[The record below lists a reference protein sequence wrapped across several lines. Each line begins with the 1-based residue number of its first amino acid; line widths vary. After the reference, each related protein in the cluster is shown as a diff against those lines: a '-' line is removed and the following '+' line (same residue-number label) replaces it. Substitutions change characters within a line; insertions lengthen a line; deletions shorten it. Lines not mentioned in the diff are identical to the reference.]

1 MFAKK
6 YASVIQGLKT
16 MLEIQDKNKVRL
28 DYNLLSNLAFSI
40 LNEKTLHDAKE
51 GEEGEKEKEGEKK
64 EEETKQVHLDEDLFE
79 HLNEVLSG
87 LEEKLDEE
95 YEEEEEEAE
104 KEKEVTENDRQFLIK
119 KLTELFDQI
128 QKMVALERC

>member
-1 MFAKK
+1 MYAKK

-16 MLEIQDKNKVRL
+16 MLDMQDKNEVRL
-28 DYNLLSNLAFSI
+28 DYNLLSNLTFSI
-40 LNEKTLHDAKE
+40 LNEKTLHDT
-51 GEEGEKEKEGEKK
+51 KEGEKK
-64 EEETKQVHLDEDLFE
+64 EEEETKQVHLDEDLFD

-87 LEEKLDEE
+87 LEEKLDDE
-95 YEEEEEEAE
+95 YEDEAEEES

-128 QKMVALERC
+128 QKKVALRSVSES

>member
-1 MFAKK
+1 MYAKK

-16 MLEIQDKNKVRL
+16 MLDMQDKNEVRL
-28 DYNLLSNLAFSI
+28 DYNLLSNLTFSI
-40 LNEKTLHDAKE
+40 LHDT
-51 GEEGEKEKEGEKK
+51 KEGEKK
-64 EEETKQVHLDEDLFE
+64 EEEEAKQVHLDEDLFD

-87 LEEKLDEE
+87 LEEKLDDE
-95 YEEEEEEAE
+95 YEDEAEEES

-128 QKMVALERC
+128 QKKVALRSVSES

>member
-1 MFAKK
+1 MYAKK

-16 MLEIQDKNKVRL
+16 MLDMQDKNEVRL
-28 DYNLLSNLAFSI
+28 DYNLLSNLTFSI
-40 LNEKTLHDAKE
+40 LNEKTLHDT
-51 GEEGEKEKEGEKK
+51 KEGEKK
-64 EEETKQVHLDEDLFE
+64 EEEEAKQVHLDEDLFD

-87 LEEKLDEE
+87 LEEKLDDE
-95 YEEEEEEAE
+95 YKDEAEEES

-128 QKMVALERC
+128 QKKVALRSVSES

>member
-1 MFAKK
+1 MYAKK

-16 MLEIQDKNKVRL
+16 MLDMQDKNEVRL
-28 DYNLLSNLAFSI
+28 DYNLLSNLTFSI
-40 LNEKTLHDAKE
+40 LNEKTLHDT
-51 GEEGEKEKEGEKK
+51 KEGEKK
-64 EEETKQVHLDEDLFE
+64 EEEEAKQVHLDEDLFD

-87 LEEKLDEE
+87 LEEKLDDE
-95 YEEEEEEAE
+95 YKDEAEEES

-128 QKMVALERC
+128 QKKVALRSISES

>member
-1 MFAKK
+1 MYAKK

-16 MLEIQDKNKVRL
+16 MLDMQDKNEVRL
-28 DYNLLSNLAFSI
+28 DYNLLSNLTFSI
-40 LNEKTLHDAKE
+40 LNEKTLHDTE
-51 GEEGEKEKEGEKK
+51 EGEKK
-64 EEETKQVHLDEDLFE
+64 EEEEAKQVHLDEDLFE

-87 LEEKLDEE
+87 LEEKLDDE
-95 YEEEEEEAE
+95 YEDEAEEES

-128 QKMVALERC
+128 QKKVALRSVFES

>member
-1 MFAKK
+1 MYAKK

-16 MLEIQDKNKVRL
+16 MLEMQDKNKVSL
-28 DYNLLSNLAFSI
+28 DYNLLSNLTFSI

-51 GEEGEKEKEGEKK
+51 GEKKEEKK
-64 EEETKQVHLDEDLFE
+64 EETTTKQVHLDEDLFE
-79 HLNEVLSG
+79 RLNEVLSG
-87 LEEKLDEE
+87 LEEKLDDE
-95 YEEEEEEAE
+95 YEEEEETE

-128 QKMVALERC
+128 QKMVALMSRVDA

>member
-1 MFAKK
+1 MYAKK

-16 MLEIQDKNKVRL
+16 MLDMQDKNEVRL
-28 DYNLLSNLAFSI
+28 DYNLLSNRTFSI
-40 LNEKTLHDAKE
+40 LNEKTLHDT
-51 GEEGEKEKEGEKK
+51 KEGEKK
-64 EEETKQVHLDEDLFE
+64 EEEEAKQVHLDEDLFE

-87 LEEKLDEE
+87 LEEKLDDE
-95 YEEEEEEAE
+95 YEDEAEEES

-128 QKMVALERC
+128 QKKVALRSVSES

>member
-1 MFAKK
+1 MYAKK

-16 MLEIQDKNKVRL
+16 MLDMQDKNEVRL
-28 DYNLLSNLAFSI
+28 DYNLLSNLTFSI
-40 LNEKTLHDAKE
+40 LNEKTLHDS
-51 GEEGEKEKEGEKK
+51 KEGEKK
-64 EEETKQVHLDEDLFE
+64 EEEEEAKQVHLDEDLFE

-87 LEEKLDEE
+87 LEEKLDDE
-95 YEEEEEEAE
+95 YEDEAEEES

-128 QKMVALERC
+128 QKKVALRSVSES

>member
-1 MFAKK
+1 MYAKK

-16 MLEIQDKNKVRL
+16 MLDMQDKNEVRL
-28 DYNLLSNLAFSI
+28 DYNLLSNLTFSI
-40 LNEKTLHDAKE
+40 LNEKTLHDTKE
-51 GEEGEKEKEGEKK
+51 GEEK
-64 EEETKQVHLDEDLFE
+64 EEEEAKQIHLDEDLFD

-87 LEEKLDEE
+87 LEEKLDDE
-95 YEEEEEEAE
+95 YEDEAEEES

-128 QKMVALERC
+128 QKKVALRSVSES

>member
-1 MFAKK
+1 MYAKK

-16 MLEIQDKNKVRL
+16 MLDMQDKNEVRL
-28 DYNLLSNLAFSI
+28 DYNLLSNLTFSI
-40 LNEKTLHDAKE
+40 LNEKTLHDT
-51 GEEGEKEKEGEKK
+51 KEGEKK
-64 EEETKQVHLDEDLFE
+64 KEEEEAKQVHLDEDLFE

-87 LEEKLDEE
+87 LEEKLDDE
-95 YEEEEEEAE
+95 YEDEAEEES

-128 QKMVALERC
+128 QKKVALRSVFES

>member
-1 MFAKK
+1 MYAKK

-16 MLEIQDKNKVRL
+16 MLDMQDKNEVRL
-28 DYNLLSNLAFSI
+28 DYNLLSNLTFSI
-40 LNEKTLHDAKE
+40 LNEKTLHDT
-51 GEEGEKEKEGEKK
+51 KEGEKK
-64 EEETKQVHLDEDLFE
+64 KEEEEAKQVHLDEDLFE

-87 LEEKLDEE
+87 LEEKLDDE
-95 YEEEEEEAE
+95 YEDEAEEES

-128 QKMVALERC
+128 QKKVALRSVSES

>member
-1 MFAKK
+1 MYAKK

-16 MLEIQDKNKVRL
+16 MLEMQDKNKVSL
-28 DYNLLSNLAFSI
+28 DYNLLSNLTFSI

-51 GEEGEKEKEGEKK
+51 GEKAEEKK
-64 EEETKQVHLDEDLFE
+64 EETTTKQVHLDEDLFE
-79 HLNEVLSG
+79 RLNEVLSG
-87 LEEKLDEE
+87 LEEKLDDE
-95 YEEEEEEAE
+95 YEEEEETE

-128 QKMVALERC
+128 QKMVALMSRVDA

>member
-1 MFAKK
+1 MYAKK

-16 MLEIQDKNKVRL
+16 MLDMQDKDEVRL
-28 DYNLLSNLAFSI
+28 DYNLLSNLTFSI
-40 LNEKTLHDAKE
+40 LNEKTLHDT
-51 GEEGEKEKEGEKK
+51 KEGEKK
-64 EEETKQVHLDEDLFE
+64 EEEAKQVHLDEDLFE

-87 LEEKLDEE
+87 LEEKLDDE
-95 YEEEEEEAE
+95 YEDEAEEES

-128 QKMVALERC
+128 QKKVALRSVSES

>member
-1 MFAKK
+1 MYAKK

-16 MLEIQDKNKVRL
+16 MLDMQDKNEVRL
-28 DYNLLSNLAFSI
+28 DYNLLSNLTFSI
-40 LNEKTLHDAKE
+40 LNEKTLHDT
-51 GEEGEKEKEGEKK
+51 KEGEKK
-64 EEETKQVHLDEDLFE
+64 EEEEEAKQVHLDEDLFD

-87 LEEKLDEE
+87 LEEKLDDE
-95 YEEEEEEAE
+95 YKDEAEEES

-128 QKMVALERC
+128 QKKVALRSVSES

>member
-1 MFAKK
+1 MYAKK

-16 MLEIQDKNKVRL
+16 MLDMQDKNEVRL
-28 DYNLLSNLAFSI
+28 DYNLLSNLTFSI
-40 LNEKTLHDAKE
+40 LNEKTLHDM
-51 GEEGEKEKEGEKK
+51 KEGEKK
-64 EEETKQVHLDEDLFE
+64 KEEEAKQVHLDEDLFD

-87 LEEKLDEE
+87 LEEKLDDE
-95 YEEEEEEAE
+95 YEDEAEEES

-128 QKMVALERC
+128 QKKVALRSVSES

>member
-1 MFAKK
+1 MYAKK

-16 MLEIQDKNKVRL
+16 MLDMQDKNEVRL
-28 DYNLLSNLAFSI
+28 DYNLLSNLTFSI
-40 LNEKTLHDAKE
+40 LNEKTLHDT
-51 GEEGEKEKEGEKK
+51 KEGEKK
-64 EEETKQVHLDEDLFE
+64 EEEEAKQVHLDEDLFD

-87 LEEKLDEE
+87 LEEKLDDE
-95 YEEEEEEAE
+95 YENEAEEES

-128 QKMVALERC
+128 QKKVALRSVSES

>member
-1 MFAKK
+1 MYAKK

-16 MLEIQDKNKVRL
+16 MLDMQDKNEVRL
-28 DYNLLSNLAFSI
+28 DYNLLSNLTFSI
-40 LNEKTLHDAKE
+40 LNEKTLHDTK
-51 GEEGEKEKEGEKK
+51 EGEKE
-64 EEETKQVHLDEDLFE
+64 EEEEAKQVHLDEDLFE

-87 LEEKLDEE
+87 LEEKLDDE
-95 YEEEEEEAE
+95 YEDEAEEES

-128 QKMVALERC
+128 QKKVALRSVSES

>member
-1 MFAKK
+1 MYAKK

-16 MLEIQDKNKVRL
+16 MLDMQDKNEVRL
-28 DYNLLSNLAFSI
+28 DYNLLSNLTFSI
-40 LNEKTLHDAKE
+40 LNEKTLHDT
-51 GEEGEKEKEGEKK
+51 KEGEKK
-64 EEETKQVHLDEDLFE
+64 EEEEAKQVHLDEDLFE

-87 LEEKLDEE
+87 LEEKLDDE
-95 YEEEEEEAE
+95 YEDEAEEEN

-128 QKMVALERC
+128 QKKVALQSVSES

>member
-1 MFAKK
+1 MYAKK

-16 MLEIQDKNKVRL
+16 MLDMQDKNEVRL
-28 DYNLLSNLAFSI
+28 DYNLLSNLTFSI
-40 LNEKTLHDAKE
+40 LNEKTLHDT
-51 GEEGEKEKEGEKK
+51 KEGEKK
-64 EEETKQVHLDEDLFE
+64 EEEEEAKQVHLDEDLFD

-87 LEEKLDEE
+87 LEEKLDDE
-95 YEEEEEEAE
+95 YEDEAEEES

-128 QKMVALERC
+128 QKKVALRSVSES

>member
-1 MFAKK
+1 MYAKK

-16 MLEIQDKNKVRL
+16 MLDMQDKNEVRL
-28 DYNLLSNLAFSI
+28 DYNLLSNLTFSI
-40 LNEKTLHDAKE
+40 LNEKTLHDT
-51 GEEGEKEKEGEKK
+51 KEGEKK
-64 EEETKQVHLDEDLFE
+64 EEEEAKQVHLDEDLFD

-87 LEEKLDEE
+87 LEEKLDDE
-95 YEEEEEEAE
+95 YEDEAEEES

-128 QKMVALERC
+128 QKKVTLRSVSES

>member
-1 MFAKK
+1 MYAKK

-16 MLEIQDKNKVRL
+16 MLDMQDKNEVRL
-28 DYNLLSNLAFSI
+28 DYNLLSNLTFSI
-40 LNEKTLHDAKE
+40 LNEKTLHDS
-51 GEEGEKEKEGEKK
+51 KEGEKK
-64 EEETKQVHLDEDLFE
+64 EEEEEAKQVHLDEDLFD

-87 LEEKLDEE
+87 LEEKLDDE
-95 YEEEEEEAE
+95 YEDETEEES

-128 QKMVALERC
+128 QKKVALRSVSES

>member
-1 MFAKK
+1 MYAKK

-16 MLEIQDKNKVRL
+16 MLDMQDKNEVHL
-28 DYNLLSNLAFSI
+28 DYNLLSNLTFSI
-40 LNEKTLHDAKE
+40 LNEKTLHDT
-51 GEEGEKEKEGEKK
+51 KEGEKK
-64 EEETKQVHLDEDLFE
+64 EEEEEAKQVHLDEDLFD

-87 LEEKLDEE
+87 LEEKLDDE
-95 YEEEEEEAE
+95 YEDEAEEES

-128 QKMVALERC
+128 QKKVALRSVSES

>member
-1 MFAKK
+1 MYAKK

-16 MLEIQDKNKVRL
+16 MLDMQDKNEVRL
-28 DYNLLSNLAFSI
+28 DYNLLSNLTFSI
-40 LNEKTLHDAKE
+40 LNEKTLHDT
-51 GEEGEKEKEGEKK
+51 KEGEKK
-64 EEETKQVHLDEDLFE
+64 EEEEAKQVHLDEDLFD

-87 LEEKLDEE
+87 LEEKLDDE
-95 YEEEEEEAE
+95 YEDKAEEES

-128 QKMVALERC
+128 QKKVALRSVSES

>member
-1 MFAKK
+1 MYAKK

-16 MLEIQDKNKVRL
+16 MLDMQDKNEVRL
-28 DYNLLSNLAFSI
+28 DYNLLSNLTFSI
-40 LNEKTLHDAKE
+40 LNEKTLHETQE
-51 GEEGEKEKEGEKK
+51 GEET
-64 EEETKQVHLDEDLFE
+64 EEEEEAKQVHLDEDLFD

-87 LEEKLDEE
+87 LEEKLDDE
-95 YEEEEEEAE
+95 YEDEAEEES

-128 QKMVALERC
+128 QKKVALRSVSES

>member
-1 MFAKK
+1 MYAKK

-16 MLEIQDKNKVRL
+16 MLDMQDKNEVRL
-28 DYNLLSNLAFSI
+28 DYNLLSNLTFSI
-40 LNEKTLHDAKE
+40 LNEKTLHDT
-51 GEEGEKEKEGEKK
+51 KEGEKK
-64 EEETKQVHLDEDLFE
+64 KEEAKQVHLDEDLFD

-87 LEEKLDEE
+87 LEEKLDDE
-95 YEEEEEEAE
+95 YEDEAEEES

-128 QKMVALERC
+128 QKKVALRSVSES

>member
-1 MFAKK
+1 MYAKK

-16 MLEIQDKNKVRL
+16 MLDMQDKNEVRL
-28 DYNLLSNLAFSI
+28 DYNLLSNLTFSI
-40 LNEKTLHDAKE
+40 LNEKTLHDT
-51 GEEGEKEKEGEKK
+51 KEGEKK
-64 EEETKQVHLDEDLFE
+64 EEEEAKQVHLDEDLFD

-87 LEEKLDEE
+87 LEEKLDDE
-95 YEEEEEEAE
+95 YEDEAEEES

-128 QKMVALERC
+128 QKKVALRSVSES

>member
-1 MFAKK
+1 MYAKK

-16 MLEIQDKNKVRL
+16 MLDMQDKNEVRL
-28 DYNLLSNLAFSI
+28 DYNLLSNLTFSI
-40 LNEKTLHDAKE
+40 LNEKTLHDT
-51 GEEGEKEKEGEKK
+51 KEGEKK
-64 EEETKQVHLDEDLFE
+64 EEEEEAKQVHLDEDLFD

-87 LEEKLDEE
+87 LEEKLDDE
-95 YEEEEEEAE
+95 YEDEAEEES

-128 QKMVALERC
+128 QKKVALRSVFES